1 MKSKQAVQKKQ
12 KMPSTQL
19 HLPIQEIREG
29 TVVLKDGTL
38 RAVLLVSSINF
49 ALKSEDEQNALIGS
63 YVSFLNSLD
72 FPLQIVIQSRQ
83 LQIKPYLESL
93 AEIERQQ
100 TNELL
105 ATQIA
110 DYRSF
115 ITELVEIGQIMTKR
129 FYVTVPYDPMT
140 NKKKSFWVRTK
151 EVFSSRSA
159 IKLKEK
165 KFQERKEY
173 LDSRVRQTVT
183 NLESMSLEVVQ
194 LDTQALIELFYSSY
208 NPDLAFTEQLGSIDD
223 IRIDEQL

>member
-1 MKSKQAVQKKQ
+1 MKSKTAVQNKKA
-12 KMPSTQL
+12 KPSTQL
-19 HLPIQEIREG
+19 NLPIQEIREG

-63 YVSFLNSLD
+63 YVSFLNSLT
-72 FPLQIVIQSRQ
+72 FPLQIVIQSRK

-93 AEIERQQ
+93 VEIERQQ

-115 ITELVEIGQIMTKR
+115 VTELVDIGQIMTKK
-129 FYVTVPYDPMT
+129 FYVVVPFDPAT
-140 NKKKSFWVRTK
+140 SKKKSFWTRVK
-151 EVFSSRSA
+151 EVFASGSA

-165 KFQERKEY
+165 RFQERKQE
-173 LDSRVRQTVT
+173 LDSRVRQVNT
-183 NLESMSLEVVQ
+183 NLQSMSLEVVQ
-194 LDTQALIELFYSSY
+194 LDTQALIELLYSSY
-208 NPDLAFTEQLGSIDD
+208 NPDLAFAEQLAKVDEIRIDD
-223 IRIDEQL
+223 IS